1 MKHYT
6 LTALLL
12 ITIFQ
17 FSFGQ
22 QVKFSELSK
31 EPNGGPFKSYIA
43 SDGAEYKIGDRIKIG
58 IPSNNKTFSYIE
70 EGDGIFLP
78 ITNLSTNYSGHE
90 TEIKR
95 IWVSGNDRSGYFV
108 KFRTKGDSGISNYT
122 IMFEK
127 ALETGEVKGFG
138 KSSDQALTELKK
150 AKDKL
155 DLGLITQDEFNKLR
169 TDLGKFIK

>member
-1 MKHYT
+1 MKQLFLST
-6 LTALLL
+6 LLL
-12 ITIFQ
+12 ITCLQ

-22 QVKFSELSK
+22 QVKFSELAK
-31 EPNGGPFKSYIA
+31 EPTGGPFTSYLA
-43 SDGAEYKIGDRIKIG
+43 SDGAVYKIGDRIKIG
-58 IPSNNKTFSYIE
+58 IPTNNKTFSFIE

-78 ITNLSTNYSGHE
+78 IANLAANYSGHE

-127 ALETGEVKGFG
+127 ALETGEVKGYG
-138 KSSDQALTELKK
+138 KSSDQALSELKK

-169 TDLGKFIK
+169 TELGKFIK